1 MKYELNKCYTLINY
15 HRLIEK
21 LVKGH
26 LERAEKELAKL
37 EAPLYLIELL
47 LL

>member
-1 MKYELNKCYTLINY
+1 MKYELNKCYTFINY
-15 HRLIEK
+15 PKSIEK
-21 LVKGH
+21 LIKGH

-37 EAPLYLIELL
+37 EAPLSPIELL